1 MKKFFIKG
9 VCLSLFC
16 SLFLFSSFTENK
28 SVQDETLTIVA
39 TITIKQE
46 YQDEVLKAV
55 KTVVDAT
62 RKETGNIFYD
72 VYEDVKNPLKLVFI
86 ELWKSQA
93 AIDAHNNAPHF
104 KDFIKAVEGKA
115 ALEAGTLRQ
124 KF

>member
-9 VCLSLFC
+9 VLFSLFC
-16 SLFLFSSFTENK
+16 SMFLSGSFAENK
-28 SVQDETLTIVA
+28 AIQDETLTIVA
-39 TITIKQE
+39 TITIKPE

-72 VYEDVKNPLKLVFI
+72 VYEDVNNPLKLVFI
-86 ELWKSQA
+86 ELWKSQS
-93 AIDAHNNAPHF
+93 AIDAHNNATHF

-115 ALEAGTLRQ
+115 TLEAGTLRQ